1 MGILSLARHTS
12 GERTRPR
19 VRVAATRRNELSTI
33 VDRSAEVRDGEV
45 AVARTRVACAPRILA
60 AVVLCLV
67 IGFCSA
73 PLAVRSCYAAPLDEI
88 VVSVA
93 DQELALLKR
102 GKVVKRFPISTSKFG
117 TGDAVGSYRTPLG
130 ETFVS
135 AKIGDGLPAGAVIKN
150 RNATGEIVQPNT
162 PGRDTI
168 VSRVI
173 WLRGMD
179 GTTAN
184 TRERCIYIHGTA
196 EEKRIGRRA
205 SFGCIRMRS
214 KDVIELYRLVHIGTH
229 VRISEKPLSNF
240 LPPEE
245 PSLLARAD

>member
-1 MGILSLARHTS
+1 MKTSVSLLFVLVLIGGGAS
-12 GERTRPR
+12 G
-19 VRVAATRRNELSTI
+19 
-33 VDRSAEVRDGEV
+33 
-45 AVARTRVACAPRILA
+45 ACLA
-60 AVVLCLV
+60 AGL
-67 IGFCSA
+67 A
-73 PLAVRSCYAAPLDEI
+73 PEI

-93 DQELALLKR
+93 DQELALIAR
-102 GKVVKRFPISTSKFG
+102 GKVIKRFPVSTSKFG

-150 RNATGEIVQPNT
+150 RNATGEIVKPNA

-184 TRERCIYIHGTA
+184 TRDRCIYIHGTA
-196 EEKRIGRRA
+196 EERRIGQRA
-205 SFGCIRMRS
+205 SFGCVRMRS
-214 KDVIELYRLVHIGTH
+214 KDVIALYNLVHIGTH
-229 VRISEKPLSNF
+229 VRISAKPLHDF

-245 PSLLARAD
+245 PTLLARAD

>member
-1 MGILSLARHTS
+1 MLFADGAARRPYLRCALSCALALFC
-12 GERTRPR
+12 GQ
-19 VRVAATRRNELSTI
+19 AATTKCR
-33 VDRSAEVRDGEV
+33 
-45 AVARTRVACAPRILA
+45 A
-60 AVVLCLV
+60 AS
-67 IGFCSA
+67 SA
-73 PLAVRSCYAAPLDEI
+73 PEI

-93 DQELALLKR
+93 DQELALIAR
-102 GKVVKRFPISTSKFG
+102 GRVIKRFPVSTSKFG

-150 RNATGEIVQPNT
+150 RNATGEIVQPNA

-184 TRERCIYIHGTA
+184 TRDRCIYIHGTA

-205 SFGCIRMRS
+205 SFGCVRMRS
-214 KDVIELYRLVHIGTH
+214 KDVIALYNLVHIGTH
-229 VRISEKPLSNF
+229 VRISAKPLHDL
-240 LPPEE
+240 LPAEE
-245 PSLLARAD
+245 PTLLARAD

>member
-1 MGILSLARHTS
+1 MVIFSRRSLLTCIALALL
-12 GERTRPR
+12 GAP
-19 VRVAATRRNELSTI
+19 AMATN
-33 VDRSAEVRDGEV
+33 V
-45 AVARTRVACAPRILA
+45 
-60 AVVLCLV
+60 
-67 IGFCSA
+67 
-73 PLAVRSCYAAPLDEI
+73 YAAPLDEI

-102 GKVVKRFPISTSKFG
+102 GKLVKRFAISTSKFG

-150 RNATGEIVQPNT
+150 RNATGEVVQPNA

-196 EEKRIGRRA
+196 EERRIGRRA
-205 SFGCIRMRS
+205 SYGCIRMRS
-214 KDVIELYRLVHIGTH
+214 KDVIELYRMVHIGTH
-229 VRISEKPLSNF
+229 VRISEKTLRNF

>member
-1 MGILSLARHTS
+1 MTNLSRALPGFILILLLCGTA
-12 GERTRPR
+12 GPR
-19 VRVAATRRNELSTI
+19 QVRAA
-33 VDRSAEVRDGEV
+33 GG
-45 AVARTRVACAPRILA
+45 P
-60 AVVLCLV
+60 
-67 IGFCSA
+67 
-73 PLAVRSCYAAPLDEI
+73 PEI

-93 DQELALLKR
+93 DQELALIAR
-102 GKVVKRFPISTSKFG
+102 GKIVKRFRISTSKFG
-117 TGDAVGSYRTPLG
+117 IGDAVGSYRTPVG

-135 AKIGDGLPAGAVIKN
+135 AKIGDGLPAGAVLKN
-150 RNATGEIVQPNT
+150 RSATGEIVKANA
-162 PGRDTI
+162 PGRDAI

-179 GTTAN
+179 GTTSN

-196 EEKRIGRRA
+196 EEERIGRRA

-214 KDVIELYRLVHIGTH
+214 KDVIVLYSLVHIGTH
-229 VRISEKPLSNF
+229 VRISEKPLASF

>member
-1 MGILSLARHTS
+1 VMPSRNVIRGRRSAPSL
-12 GERTRPR
+12 PR
-19 VRVAATRRNELSTI
+19 VGLMAVALLCAAATS
-33 VDRSAEVRDGEV
+33 VQASGF
-45 AVARTRVACAPRILA
+45 AP
-60 AVVLCLV
+60 
-67 IGFCSA
+67 
-73 PLAVRSCYAAPLDEI
+73 EI

-93 DQELALLKR
+93 DQELALIAR
-102 GKVVKRFPISTSKFG
+102 GKVVKRFPVSTSKFG
-117 TGDAVGSYRTPLG
+117 TGDALGSYRTPLG

-135 AKIGDGLPAGAVIKN
+135 AKVGDGLLAGAVIKN
-150 RNATGEIVQPNT
+150 RNPTGEILKANA
-162 PGRDTI
+162 PGRDAI

-184 TRERCIYIHGTA
+184 ARDRCIYIHGTA
-196 EEKRIGRRA
+196 EEQRIGRRA

-214 KDVIELYRLVHIGTH
+214 KDVIVLYNLVHIGTH
-229 VRISEKPLSNF
+229 VRISAKPLQEF

>member
-1 MGILSLARHTS
+1 MSLPTA
-12 GERTRPR
+12 
-19 VRVAATRRNELSTI
+19 LI
-33 VDRSAEVRDGEV
+33 
-45 AVARTRVACAPRILA
+45 A
-60 AVVLCLV
+60 AVIVATA
-67 IGFCSA
+67 SA
-73 PLAVRSCYAAPLDEI
+73 SYAGRPPEI

-93 DQELALLKR
+93 DQELAFIAW

-130 ETFVS
+130 QTFVS
-135 AKIGDGLPAGAVIKN
+135 AKIGDGLAAGAVIKN
-150 RNATGEIVQPNT
+150 RNAIGEIVNANA
-162 PGRDTI
+162 PGRDAI

-184 TRERCIYIHGTA
+184 TRDRCIYIHGTA
-196 EEKRIGRRA
+196 EERLIGRRV
-205 SFGCIRMRS
+205 SYGCIRMRS
-214 KDVIELYRLVHIGTH
+214 KDVIALYGLIHIGDH
-229 VRISEKPLSNF
+229 VRISDKPLTPF

>member
-1 MGILSLARHTS
+1 MTISFRALTG
-12 GERTRPR
+12 
-19 VRVAATRRNELSTI
+19 VAFALLCGTAMQGR
-33 VDRSAEVRDGEV
+33 
-45 AVARTRVACAPRILA
+45 A
-60 AVVLCLV
+60 A
-67 IGFCSA
+67 GG
-73 PLAVRSCYAAPLDEI
+73 PPEI

-93 DQELALLKR
+93 DQELALIAR
-102 GKVVKRFPISTSKFG
+102 GKVVKRFSISTSKFG
-117 TGDAVGSYRTPLG
+117 TGDAIGSYRTPLG

-135 AKIGDGLPAGAVIKN
+135 AKIGDGLPLGAVIKN
-150 RNATGEIVQPNT
+150 RNATGEIVTANA
-162 PGRDTI
+162 PGRDAI

-196 EEKRIGRRA
+196 EEQRIGRRA

-214 KDVIELYRLVHIGTH
+214 KDVIVLYSLVHIGTH
-229 VRISEKPLSNF
+229 VRISEKPLATF

>member
-1 MGILSLARHTS
+1 MQT
-12 GERTRPR
+12 RTFF
-19 VRVAATRRNELSTI
+19 AGFA
-33 VDRSAEVRDGEV
+33 
-45 AVARTRVACAPRILA
+45 
-60 AVVLCLV
+60 LV
-67 IGFCSA
+67 FIGFATGATNCRAAGFA
-73 PLAVRSCYAAPLDEI
+73 PEI

-93 DQELALLKR
+93 DQELALMAR
-102 GKVVKRFPISTSKFG
+102 GKVVKRFPVSTSKFG

-135 AKIGDGLPAGAVIKN
+135 AKVGDGLLPGAVIKN
-150 RNATGEIVQPNT
+150 RSATGEIVRANA
-162 PGRDTI
+162 PGRDAI

-184 TRERCIYIHGTA
+184 TRDRCIYIHGTA
-196 EEKRIGRRA
+196 EEQRIGRKA

-214 KDVIELYRLVHIGTH
+214 KDVIVLYNLVHIGTH
-229 VRISEKPLSNF
+229 VRISAKPLRDF

-245 PSLLARAD
+245 PSLLARVD